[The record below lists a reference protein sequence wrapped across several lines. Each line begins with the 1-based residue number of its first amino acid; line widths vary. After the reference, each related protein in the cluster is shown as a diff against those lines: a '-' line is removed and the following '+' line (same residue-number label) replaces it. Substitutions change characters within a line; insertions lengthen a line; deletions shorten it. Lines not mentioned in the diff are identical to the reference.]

1 MVRPSL
7 IPATVGVVTMMLLFP
22 KTWTVQTTKI
32 LEKIKTLK
40 DSTTLGDTELI
51 GSMFVIKWMD
61 CGQFLQ
67 DHVRRY

>member
-1 MVRPSL
+1 
-7 IPATVGVVTMMLLFP
+7 MMLLFP